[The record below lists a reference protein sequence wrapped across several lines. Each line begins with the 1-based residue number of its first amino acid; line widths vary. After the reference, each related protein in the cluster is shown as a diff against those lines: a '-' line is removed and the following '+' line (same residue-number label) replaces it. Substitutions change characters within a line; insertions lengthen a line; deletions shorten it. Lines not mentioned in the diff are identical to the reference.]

1 MINQHPGGERPAA
14 GLVMEQI
21 GKRFASVTALNAV
34 TLRLNPGEIHGLIG
48 ENGAGK
54 STLIKI
60 LAGVYQADS
69 GSATLDGHPLPLGN
83 PAAIEA
89 AGIRVIHQELNLIP
103 HFTVAESVFLGQ
115 EYRTRWGALD
125 HRRMKAATAQFFQQ
139 NWQLAID
146 PERLVRDLSLAE
158 RKLVQIARALI
169 DGAARLVVFD
179 EPTAP
184 LEAQEASL
192 VSSAILR
199 LRDQG
204 IAILYISHYLNE
216 IATLCDRG
224 TVLRNGEVV
233 GYPDRDLLQNTE
245 ALIAMMVGREID
257 QLYTPRQRPAAD
269 NGATPLLSV
278 RQLSDGRQLQDL
290 SFDIQPGEIVGV
302 AGLLGAGRDVLVD
315 LLYGLRPAERG
326 TIHLEGRPRRIR
338 TPKQAIRAGMALVPR
353 DRRHQGL
360 ILPFTTADNINLASL
375 PETATFGW
383 ERRGIAEQKARDW
396 IEQLAIRPGR
406 PGLPVRYMSGG
417 NQQKAI
423 LARWLGTDA
432 RLFILDEP
440 TLGVDIGAR
449 RDIYQRTRQLADQ
462 GRAVLVSSSD
472 APELLGLDDVVSGGI
487 DLSLPATAVLG
498 VALLSLGLAEWH
510 TPYLLLLALLA
521 AVCLLCGA
529 INGLLVLAAGL
540 PPLLATLSTSVAF
553 TGLTDLLTGQRR
565 IAVSD
570 PLMVAFRD
578 NSVLGLP
585 WPLVY
590 LLGVF
595 ILFQFLLHHSR
606 FGQHVQA
613 VGGNRDMAQ
622 MSGLNVRRL
631 TLLVWLL
638 AGIAA
643 GLAILPLL
651 SQGSGSSSGT
661 ATPLLLETVLA
672 TFIGAAFSRRR
683 VVTIWGALLG
693 AILVNALSNG
703 LGLLGVN
710 IFWMGAI
717 KGGLILVVLAAS
729 AVRHKGGEA

>member
-125 HRRMKAATAQFFQQ
+125 RRRMKAATAQFFQQ

-158 RKLVQIARALI
+158 RKLVQIAR
-169 DGAARLVVFD
+169 
-179 EPTAP
+179 
-184 LEAQEASL
+184 
-192 VSSAILR
+192 
-199 LRDQG
+199 
-204 IAILYISHYLNE
+204 
-216 IATLCDRG
+216 
-224 TVLRNGEVV
+224 
-233 GYPDRDLLQNTE
+233 

-449 RDIYQRTRQLADQ
+449 RDIYQRTRQLADK

-472 APELLGLDDVVSGGI
+472 APELLGLCDRILVLWRGA
-487 DLSLPATAVLG
+487 LAANLPTRGLTLD
-498 VALLSLGLAEWH
+498 ALL
-510 TPYLLLLALLA
+510 
-521 AVCLLCGA
+521 VA
-529 INGLLVLAAGL
+529 ING
-540 PPLLATLSTSVAF
+540 
-553 TGLTDLLTGQRR
+553 GQEP
-565 IAVSD
+565 S
-570 PLMVAFRD
+570 P
-578 NSVLGLP
+578 
-585 WPLVY
+585 
-590 LLGVF
+590 
-595 ILFQFLLHHSR
+595 
-606 FGQHVQA
+606 
-613 VGGNRDMAQ
+613 
-622 MSGLNVRRL
+622 
-631 TLLVWLL
+631 
-638 AGIAA
+638 
-643 GLAILPLL
+643 
-651 SQGSGSSSGT
+651 
-661 ATPLLLETVLA
+661 
-672 TFIGAAFSRRR
+672 
-683 VVTIWGALLG
+683 
-693 AILVNALSNG
+693 
-703 LGLLGVN
+703 
-710 IFWMGAI
+710 
-717 KGGLILVVLAAS
+717 
-729 AVRHKGGEA
+729 

>member
-1 MINQHPGGERPAA
+1 
-14 GLVMEQI
+14 MEQI

-89 AGIRVIHQELNLIP
+89 AGIRVIHRGVEPDPAL
-103 HFTVAESVFLGQ
+103 
-115 EYRTRWGALD
+115 YRRGIGVSGRGVSHPLGALD
-125 HRRMKAATAQFFQQ
+125 RRRMKAATAQFFQQ

-184 LEAQEASL
+184 EAQEASL

-472 APELLGLDDVVSGGI
+472 APELLGLCDRILVLWRGA
-487 DLSLPATAVLG
+487 LAANLPTRGLTLD
-498 VALLSLGLAEWH
+498 ALL
-510 TPYLLLLALLA
+510 
-521 AVCLLCGA
+521 VA
-529 INGLLVLAAGL
+529 ING
-540 PPLLATLSTSVAF
+540 
-553 TGLTDLLTGQRR
+553 GQEP
-565 IAVSD
+565 S
-570 PLMVAFRD
+570 P
-578 NSVLGLP
+578 
-585 WPLVY
+585 
-590 LLGVF
+590 
-595 ILFQFLLHHSR
+595 
-606 FGQHVQA
+606 
-613 VGGNRDMAQ
+613 
-622 MSGLNVRRL
+622 
-631 TLLVWLL
+631 
-638 AGIAA
+638 
-643 GLAILPLL
+643 
-651 SQGSGSSSGT
+651 
-661 ATPLLLETVLA
+661 
-672 TFIGAAFSRRR
+672 
-683 VVTIWGALLG
+683 
-693 AILVNALSNG
+693 
-703 LGLLGVN
+703 
-710 IFWMGAI
+710 
-717 KGGLILVVLAAS
+717 
-729 AVRHKGGEA
+729 

>member
-1 MINQHPGGERPAA
+1 MD
-14 GLVMEQI
+14 QI
-21 GKRFASVTALNAV
+21 GKRFASVMALNAV

-69 GSATLDGHPLPLGN
+69 GSATLDGRPLPLGN

-125 HRRMKAATAQFFQQ
+125 RRRMKAATAQFFQQ

-169 DGAARLVVFD
+169 
-179 EPTAP
+179 
-184 LEAQEASL
+184 
-192 VSSAILR
+192 
-199 LRDQG
+199 
-204 IAILYISHYLNE
+204 
-216 IATLCDRG
+216 
-224 TVLRNGEVV
+224 
-233 GYPDRDLLQNTE
+233 
-245 ALIAMMVGREID
+245 AMMVGREID

-269 NGATPLLSV
+269 NGEAPLLSV

-290 SFDIQPGEIVGV
+290 SFDIHPGEIVGV

-326 TIHLEGRPRRIR
+326 TIHLDGLPRRIR

-360 ILPFTTADNINLASL
+360 ILSFTTADNINLASL

-383 ERRGIAEQKARDW
+383 ERRGIAERKARDW

-406 PGLPVRYMSGG
+406 PALPVRYMSGG

-449 RDIYQRTRQLADQ
+449 RDIYQRTRQLADK

-472 APELLGLDDVVSGGI
+472 AIELLGLCDRILVLWRGA
-487 DLSLPATAVLG
+487 LAANLPTRGLTLD
-498 VALLSLGLAEWH
+498 ALL
-510 TPYLLLLALLA
+510 
-521 AVCLLCGA
+521 VA
-529 INGLLVLAAGL
+529 ING
-540 PPLLATLSTSVAF
+540 
-553 TGLTDLLTGQRR
+553 GQEP
-565 IAVSD
+565 S
-570 PLMVAFRD
+570 P
-578 NSVLGLP
+578 
-585 WPLVY
+585 
-590 LLGVF
+590 
-595 ILFQFLLHHSR
+595 
-606 FGQHVQA
+606 
-613 VGGNRDMAQ
+613 
-622 MSGLNVRRL
+622 
-631 TLLVWLL
+631 
-638 AGIAA
+638 
-643 GLAILPLL
+643 
-651 SQGSGSSSGT
+651 
-661 ATPLLLETVLA
+661 
-672 TFIGAAFSRRR
+672 
-683 VVTIWGALLG
+683 
-693 AILVNALSNG
+693 
-703 LGLLGVN
+703 
-710 IFWMGAI
+710 
-717 KGGLILVVLAAS
+717 
-729 AVRHKGGEA
+729 